1 MRVHGGASG
10 WRSERVGERP
20 HLFSPDVG
28 DLVDV
33 RRDGLAS
40 DAHAGAVDHV
50 TCRKHCC
57 WNPVIISAVSFFT

>member
-1 MRVHGGASG
+1 M
-10 WRSERVGERP
+10 GERP